1 MSMELAQPISEWQ
14 LIQASAAGDERAFEQ
29 LYHHY
34 SRRVY
39 SLCLRL
45 LGNPADAEDVTQE
58 VFLQLHRKLKTFRGD
73 AAFTTWLYRLTVNAA
88 LMHLRKSVVRHEHAE
103 EDEQLKALTD
113 HGARERPGRLL
124 DRIALER
131 AIRALPPGYRAVFIL
146 HDIEGYEHEEIARM
160 LGISVGTTKSQL
172 HKARM
177 RLRQLLTLPPHSS
190 RGRESQ
196 RAALSLWPGGPE
208 PRTPLRS

>member
-1 MSMELAQPISEWQ
+1 VGASVVEGGVMESAMSIELAQPISEWQ

-29 LYHHY
+29 LYQHY

-58 VFLQLHRKLKTFRGD
+58 VFLQVHRKLKTFRGD

-88 LMHLRKSVVRHEHAE
+88 LMHLRKSIVRHEQAE
-103 EDEQLKALTD
+103 EDEQIKIFTD
-113 HGARERPGRLL
+113 QAARERPNRLL
-124 DRIALER
+124 DRLALER
-131 AIRALPPGYRAVFIL
+131 AIQALPPGYRTVFIL
-146 HDIEGYEHEEIARM
+146 HDIEGYEHEEIAHM

-177 RLRQLLTLPPHSS
+177 RLRQILTASPAS
-190 RGRESQ
+190 RQERKDNDH
-196 RAALSLWPGGPE
+196 R
-208 PRTPLRS
+208 

>member
-1 MSMELAQPISEWQ
+1 MESAVSMELAQPISEWQ
-14 LIQASAAGDERAFEQ
+14 LIQASAAGDEQAFEQ
-29 LYHHY
+29 LYRHY

-58 VFLQLHRKLKTFRGD
+58 VFLQVHRKLKTFRGD

-88 LMHLRKSVVRHEHAE
+88 LMHLRKSIVRHEQAE
-103 EDEQLKALTD
+103 EDEQIKILTD
-113 HGARERPGRLL
+113 QAARERPNRLL
-124 DRIALER
+124 DRLALER
-131 AIRALPPGYRAVFIL
+131 AIQALPPGYRTVFIL

-177 RLRQLLTLPPHSS
+177 RLRQILTASPAPHQE
-190 RGRESQ
+190 R
-196 RAALSLWPGGPE
+196 
-208 PRTPLRS
+208 

>member
-1 MSMELAQPISEWQ
+1 MSIELARPISEWQ

-29 LYHHY
+29 LYQHY

-58 VFLQLHRKLKTFRGD
+58 VFLQVHRKLKTFRGD

-88 LMHLRKSVVRHEHAE
+88 LMHLRKSIVRHEQAE
-103 EDEQLKALTD
+103 EDEQIKVLTD
-113 HGARERPGRLL
+113 QVARERPSRLL

-131 AIRALPPGYRAVFIL
+131 AIGALPPGYRTVFIL

-177 RLRQLLTLPPHSS
+177 RLRQLLTTPPALPE
-190 RGRESQ
+190 GRNHDEQ
-196 RAALSLWPGGPE
+196 R
-208 PRTPLRS
+208 

>member
-1 MSMELAQPISEWQ
+1 MSLELAQPISEWQ
-14 LIQASAAGDERAFEQ
+14 LIQASAAGDEHAFEQ
-29 LYHHY
+29 LYRHY
-34 SRRVY
+34 GRRVY

-58 VFLQLHRKLKTFRGD
+58 VFLQVYRKLKTFRGD

-88 LMHLRKSVVRHEHAE
+88 LMHLRKSVVRHEQAE
-103 EDEQLKALTD
+103 EDEQIKALTD
-113 HGARERPGRLL
+113 HAARERPHRVL

-131 AIRALPPGYRAVFIL
+131 AIEALPPGYRAVFVL

-172 HKARM
+172 HKARL
-177 RLRQLLTLPPHSS
+177 RLRQLLASSPPSS
-190 RGRESQ
+190 EGRKDGDS
-196 RAALSLWPGGPE
+196 R
-208 PRTPLRS
+208 